1 MLEWLFKRKAAER
14 LRDRVEDLRGRLIVL
29 AAMYEKLLKE
39 NEQQKLLITAL
50 RDVNA
55 SQDQRCVDMER
66 AFRRSVKQAIDD
78 TFGVKT

>member
-1 MLEWLFKRKAAER
+1 MIDWLFKRATVGR
-14 LRDRVEDLRGRLIVL
+14 LRDSVEDLRGRLVVL

-39 NEQQKLLITAL
+39 NEQQKKLIIAL

-55 SQDQRCVDMER
+55 SMDQRCIDMER
-66 AFRRSVKQAIDD
+66 AFRQTVKQTIDE